1 MLDLLQTYRGKA
13 GDKISEK
20 GGSIFTKTCCLLAIL
35 SKDSKRALVRPRV
48 FFLIAWFIL
57 AFCFSC
63 MFWCYVYVQVIFFPL
78 LARYPLPVITELCR
92 WENAI
97 PRRGK
102 QSPASA
108 VWLRWLRVWHQGF
121 DPTVSA
127 RLWCCVCY
135 SKQVFDE
142 FLLVTLHYVK
152 FSCCFLKRI

>member
-63 MFWCYVYVQVIFFPL
+63 MFWCYVYVRVIFFPL
-78 LARYPLPVITELCR
+78 LAQYPLPVITELCR

-108 VWLRWLRVWHQGF
+108 VWLRCSEYDTKVLIPQYLQDCDVAFLFETGF
-121 DPTVSA
+121 WWISIGYFALCKV
-127 RLWCCVCY
+127 
-135 SKQVFDE
+135 
-142 FLLVTLHYVK
+142 
-152 FSCCFLKRI
+152 